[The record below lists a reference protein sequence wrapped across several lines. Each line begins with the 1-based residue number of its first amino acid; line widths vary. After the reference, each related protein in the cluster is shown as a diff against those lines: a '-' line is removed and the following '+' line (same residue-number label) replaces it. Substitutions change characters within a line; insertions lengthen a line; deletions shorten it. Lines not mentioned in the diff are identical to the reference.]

1 MLINDNLFPKPLD
14 HNDPVDFHEN
24 DPHQI
29 SHTEIS
35 FFKTVECKH

>member
-14 HNDPVDFHEN
+14 HNDPLDFHEK
-24 DPHQI
+24 HQI